1 MNDRTLNTV
10 GLFVHPRY
18 PAENDIWYL
27 TTYYKPKSNLVN
39 VFNRLQQAANILTN
53 SAMSIGKYTNSDI
66 DEILP
71 LSSLNAVDSIN
82 TPVTVVPLVPVFTK
96 VENNEVIPSNSPTA
110 TTWLNSTDKNSTC
123 SPSIELLVGSGMDEN
138 GKRTVGQYSNGRPDN
153 SPKRRL
159 IENSI
164 WKREKDENELIKW
177 FMNQIDELKAQNSEL
192 RNENK
197 ILFQN
202 NCNLKIEN
210 EIAKAKADFN

>member
-96 VENNEVIPSNSPTA
+96 VENNEVIHSNSPTA
-110 TTWLNSTDKNSTC
+110 TAWLNSTEIHQVKPRSAGDWF
-123 SPSIELLVGSGMDEN
+123 SIS
-138 GKRTVGQYSNGRPDN
+138 
-153 SPKRRL
+153 
-159 IENSI
+159 
-164 WKREKDENELIKW
+164 
-177 FMNQIDELKAQNSEL
+177 
-192 RNENK
+192 
-197 ILFQN
+197 
-202 NCNLKIEN
+202 
-210 EIAKAKADFN
+210 